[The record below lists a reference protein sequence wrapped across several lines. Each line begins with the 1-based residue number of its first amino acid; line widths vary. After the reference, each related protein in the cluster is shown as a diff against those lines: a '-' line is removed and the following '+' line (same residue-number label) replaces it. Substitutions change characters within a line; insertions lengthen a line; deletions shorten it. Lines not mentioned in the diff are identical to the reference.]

1 MSKHFTT
8 NSTRVEREGAEM
20 LRRKAERLA
29 REEQAELLRR
39 VQSIKA
45 NLDRKAGR

>member
-1 MSKHFTT
+1 
-8 NSTRVEREGAEM
+8 M